1 MSRDPQQPAAGDA
14 GPRGNFDA
22 AVNVRRTSDTH
33 PHMRATLTRA
43 ADGKAFT
50 AALWL
55 TVEERPHPETG
66 EIVRTRVLSG
76 PLQPTGLKD
85 ALDGM
90 GAAREKGTPGRLGT
104 NRIKLIENLS
114 AAAAAMLD
122 GQPNAHRQA
131 TFYGLANM
139 DGITERVAGWEVNK
153 IGTLPGKLL
162 GNTQPFTPR
171 ADAAEEVVVEEV
183 RPAPRRRATTAPRT
197 GQGTA

>member
-1 MSRDPQQPAAGDA
+1 MSNPANDRAPTGE

-22 AVNVRRTSDTH
+22 EVNVRRTKDTH
-33 PHMRATLTRA
+33 PHLRATLTRA
-43 ADGKAFT
+43 ADGKSYT
-50 AALWL
+50 ASLWM
-55 TVEERPHPETG
+55 TIEERPHPETG
-66 EIVRTRVLSG
+66 EVVRTRVLSG
-76 PLQPTGLKD
+76 PLQPTDLKA

-90 GAAREKGTPGRLGT
+90 GAPREKGTPGRLGT

-122 GQPNAHRQA
+122 GKPNEHRQA
-131 TFYGLANM
+131 TFFGLANM
-139 DGITERVAGWEVNK
+139 DGVTERVAGWEVNK